1 MYHYFFELA
10 FWILLAFFVGCF
22 LGGFGRMRF
31 GAPAP
36 RESLPV
42 PAPAPV
48 VAPVFAAKIAK
59 PKKVAAAKARPVTRA
74 RKK

>member
-1 MYHYFFELA
+1 MYHYFVELA
-10 FWILLAFFVGCF
+10 FWILLAFFAGCF

-31 GAPAP
+31 GAAPP

-48 VAPVFAAKIAK
+48 VAPVVAAKSEK
-59 PKKVAAAKARPVTRA
+59 TKKVAAAKAGPVKRA